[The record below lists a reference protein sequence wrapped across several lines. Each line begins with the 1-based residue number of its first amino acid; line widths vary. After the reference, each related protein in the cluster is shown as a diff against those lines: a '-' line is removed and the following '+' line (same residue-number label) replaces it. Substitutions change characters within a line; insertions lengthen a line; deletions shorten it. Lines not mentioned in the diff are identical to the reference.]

1 MKRKPAKKPEASK
14 VRLFELVFPL
24 VPFLALV
31 PNFYQVPLLT
41 YHGLATQE
49 FVLSTSVAILLALG
63 LVVLFR
69 IQTPMQINREI
80 AMVLALLGLFLA
92 WQALSLAWT
101 PDWTEGVHVGGL
113 WFCFAVL
120 LITGLFGL
128 SSKSAEWLYYSM
140 TVAMLILAGGQFLEY
155 WMYGD
160 VTRGLFFDHG
170 ITSELLALVLPLQL
184 VLFLTTP
191 RRSLLFLAGLALCVG
206 TAALLMTLRRGAIL
220 GMGVALVLI
229 LISLAMKLLRAQHRI
244 RLAVIGIA
252 IVVGISG
259 LLLFRR
265 EQLITRLRSAVTI
278 QVAAGGAPG
287 EYGLTSRMTKWI
299 TTWEA
304 AKHNFVFGVGVGGF
318 PARYADYRKY
328 FVENPRYARWAAA
341 SEPEDYDEVRNP
353 LAHNE
358 YLQILAELGII
369 GFVLL
374 CAFWWVVARI
384 MWRARASVDA
394 PWVLGAL
401 YGLAA
406 FAISSAMSPFTM
418 RAAPPAIMAACL
430 TSLGLAKARA
440 SEVRAVSTEEKVMS
454 WHLPKAAVL
463 GSLAVILILAVLLA
477 LRADDVLESQKTQ
490 SQIDFQ
496 FSLESPSYNESLLR
510 RYDQTLSIDS
520 ANAGAHL
527 GRALLLYQMK
537 RPAEAAT
544 HAEYALKHSYSRPF
558 TPLLLA
564 FSYEQ
569 TNNLD
574 RAAAVLGDCLKSF
587 PKSLVVRAAYAAI
600 LDKQGKHD
608 QAESVRTELL
618 KLDERVGKSW
628 MLALKMKEPVAKEE
642 ARRQN
647 LIEPGLLD
655 LLLVK
660 SIVLARAYHYL
671 TP

>member
-1 MKRKPAKKPEASK
+1 MKRKPAKKPEASR
-14 VRLFELVFPL
+14 VRLLELVFPL

-31 PNFYQVPLLT
+31 PNFYQVPVLS
-41 YHGLATQE
+41 YQGLATQE

-63 LVVLFR
+63 LVILFR
-69 IQTPMQINREI
+69 KQTPMQFSRES
-80 AMVLALLGLFLA
+80 AMVVGLLGLFLG

-120 LITGLFGL
+120 VITGLFGL

-140 TVAMLILAGGQFLEY
+140 TFAILLLAAGQFLEY

-160 VTRGLFFDHG
+160 VTRGLFFNHG
-170 ITSELLALVLPLQL
+170 ITSELLALVLPLQV

-191 RRSLLFLAGLALCVG
+191 KRSLLVLSSLALCVG

-220 GMGVALVLI
+220 GMGVALVVI
-229 LISLAMKLLRAQHRI
+229 LISLAIKLLRAQHRI

-252 IVVGISG
+252 IVLGISG

-304 AKHNFVFGVGVGGF
+304 AKHNFVFGLGVGGF

-328 FVENPRYARWAAA
+328 FVENPQYAKWAAA

-353 LAHNE
+353 YAHNE

-369 GFVLL
+369 GLVLL
-374 CAFWWVVARI
+374 GAFWWVAARI
-384 MWRARASVDA
+384 MWRARASADG
-394 PWVLGAL
+394 PWILGAL
-401 YGLAA
+401 YGLTA
-406 FAISSAMSPFTM
+406 FAISSALSPFTM

-440 SEVRAVSTEEKVMS
+440 SEVRAISTGEQMS
-454 WHLPKAAVL
+454 WTLPKAAIL
-463 GSLAVILILAVLLA
+463 GALAVILIVAVLLA

-496 FSLESPSYNESLLR
+496 FSLDSPSYNESLLR

-520 ANAGAHL
+520 ANAAAHL

-544 HAEYALKHSYSRPF
+544 DAEYALQHSYSRPF

-574 RAAAVLGDCLKSF
+574 RAAAVLDDCLKSF
-587 PKSLVVRAAYAAI
+587 PKSIVVRAAYAAI

-608 QAESVRTELL
+608 QAESVRAELL

>member
-1 MKRKPAKKPEASK
+1 MKRKPAKKPEGPRI
-14 VRLFELVFPL
+14 RLLELVFPL
-24 VPFLALV
+24 VPFLALI

-41 YHGLATQE
+41 YQGLSTQE
-49 FVLSTSVAILLALG
+49 FVLSTSVAIILALA

-69 IQTPMQINREI
+69 TQTPTRINRESGI
-80 AMVLALLGLFLA
+80 LLALLGLFII
-92 WQALSLAWT
+92 WQSLSLLWS
-101 PDWTEGVHVGGL
+101 PDWTEGLHVGGL
-113 WFCFAVL
+113 WFCFAILV
-120 LITGLFGL
+120 ITGLFAL

-140 TVAMLILAGGQFLEY
+140 TVVTLILAGGQFLEY
-155 WMYGD
+155 RMFGD
-160 VTRGLFFDHG
+160 VTRGLFFNHG
-170 ITSELLALVLPLQL
+170 ITSELLALVLPLQI

-191 RRSLLFLAGLALCVG
+191 RRSLLILSSIALCTG

-220 GMGVALVLI
+220 GMVVALVLI
-229 LISLAMKLLRAQHRI
+229 GLSLATKLLRAQHRI

-252 IVVGISG
+252 IVVGIGG

-304 AKHNFVFGVGVGGF
+304 AKHNFVFGLGVGGF
-318 PARYADYRKY
+318 PARYSEYRRY
-328 FVENPRYARWAAA
+328 FVENPQYAKWAAA

-353 LAHNE
+353 YAHNE

-369 GFVLL
+369 GLVLL

-384 MWRARASVDA
+384 LWRARGSADA
-394 PWVLGAL
+394 TWILGTL
-401 YGLAA
+401 YGLAV
-406 FAISSAMSPFTM
+406 FGISSAMSPFSM
-418 RAAPPAIMAACL
+418 RVSPPAIMAACL

-440 SEVRAVSTEEKVMS
+440 SEVREISTGAQITS
-454 WHLPKAAVL
+454 WQLPRAAVL
-463 GSLAVILILAVLLA
+463 SALVAILLLAVLLG
-477 LRADDVLESQKTQ
+477 LRSNDVLESQKTQ
-490 SQIDFQ
+490 SQVDFQ
-496 FSLESPSYNESLLR
+496 FSLDSPSYNESLLR
-510 RYDQTLSIDS
+510 RYDQSLSLDP

-527 GRALLLYQMK
+527 GRALLLYQLK

-544 HAEYALKHSYSRPF
+544 DAEYALQHSYSRPF

-574 RAAAVLGDCLKSF
+574 RAAAVLEDCLKSF
-587 PKSLVVRAAYAAI
+587 PKSIVVRAAYAAI
-600 LDKQGKHD
+600 LDEQGKHD
-608 QAESVRTELL
+608 QAESVRAELL
-618 KLDERVGKSW
+618 KLDQRVGKSW
-628 MLALKMKEPVAKEE
+628 MLALKLKEPVAKEE

-655 LLLVK
+655 LMLVK